1 MDSEKKI
8 IVRLVEE
15 PDKLRYLPFFKEC
28 FEAEYSQMLNKL
40 SPDRDYEFTSEFL
53 ETILPNNDHQMF
65 EGVLP
70 DNAVVATG
78 VGVERHE
85 RFYIWG
91 MYVLPKYQRLGLGQR
106 IIKSFS
112 TIASPK
118 SVLEVQVLRDSYKAQ
133 QFYRRLG
140 FVTFQ
145 SSEEEVFPNVR
156 MLTDF
161 MECASTSI
169 SV

>member
-1 MDSEKKI
+1 MEAEKI
-8 IVRLVEE
+8 IVRRIKK
-15 PDKLRYLPFFKEC
+15 PDKLRYLPAFKEC
-28 FEAEYSQMLNKL
+28 FEDEYSQMLNTL

-53 ETILPNNDHQMF
+53 ETILPDDDHQMF
-65 EGVLP
+65 EGVLS
-70 DNAVVATG
+70 DNTAVSTG

-91 MYVLPKYQRLGLGQR
+91 MYVLPTYQRIGMGQR
-106 IIKSFS
+106 VIRSLS
-112 TIASPK
+112 AIASPK
-118 SVLEVQVLRDSYKAQ
+118 SILEVQVLRDSYKAQ
-133 QFYRRLG
+133 QFYKRLG

-161 MECASTSI
+161 MECASSTVKI
-169 SV
+169 